1 MPTLKKLI
9 SSFCKKH
16 DTTLPWA
23 ARAAADLGWNVHL
36 SEPPPYNARD
46 TPKQGGRAVL
56 WKKTLN
62 IGKSCMLPL
71 QSRGIHSHRNCQIT
85 FPHLSIMSAYGPAKA
100 CDRKWFSEVMF
111 DSHASQKLCQMVIGD
126 FNWGNPYDHLIP
138 ESWNMATPKTTTHS
152 GTVPTRALCT
162 HPVQQVQVTPL
173 PGIPSYLAVLYKV
186 RSPLASERPET
197 HRMRPRRCA
206 SFSWNATSGI
216 SNAQLDHI
224 ISEVNYACPHLD
236 ASHSL
241 VDRWRQWHSRVNL
254 KSLSEMDMLKKH
266 PRPNG
271 HKDRYPLLDP
281 VIHSLLTD
289 LGKVC
294 FTVGCLGCTGLL
306 LNLVGRVFT
315 TTCMCQVT

>member
-1 MPTLKKLI
+1 M
-9 SSFCKKH
+9 
-16 DTTLPWA
+16 
-23 ARAAADLGWNVHL
+23 
-36 SEPPPYNARD
+36 
-46 TPKQGGRAVL
+46 
-56 WKKTLN
+56 
-62 IGKSCMLPL
+62 
-71 QSRGIHSHRNCQIT
+71 
-85 FPHLSIMSAYGPAKA
+85 
-100 CDRKWFSEVMF
+100 
-111 DSHASQKLCQMVIGD
+111 
-126 FNWGNPYDHLIP
+126 
-138 ESWNMATPKTTTHS
+138 
-152 GTVPTRALCT
+152 
-162 HPVQQVQVTPL
+162 
-173 PGIPSYLAVLYKV
+173 

-224 ISEVNYACPHLD
+224 ISEVNYVCPHLD